1 MAEFPVTK
9 PKFITPSCVNL
20 STYIQGMSDYEV
32 ICYFSQLIQQWA
44 IEWAQMQTEW
54 TSQQKA
60 FEDFKTYVNGQI
72 AKFQSWFDNLDVQN
86 EINNKIDEMVSD
98 GTLLTIIQ
106 STVNS
111 QTQAATDAWLQENM
125 TPGAGAPALDSS
137 LTLENAAAQA
147 KATGDKIYVFSD
159 KLTYV
164 SKANGTHY
172 YDKSALTVNGY
183 WNYTT
188 QQYSESEWKSSE
200 KLDVSGATGVWL
212 YVAEVTTSVTAGI
225 SFFDDNDDLVFT
237 VYCYKD
243 KVPNQYV
250 PFPSGYNIKS
260 VIATCDP
267 DGLDDFYISTI
278 CDPVPMPNYLTATQI
293 LTSDSLTESGVVRG
307 NDGSIEYTATWNH
320 TDYIPCGDILNLYLP
335 IILTN
340 YNALDVGS
348 GNYVPQGI
356 AFYDNTK
363 SFISS
368 VCCPL
373 IRLNMAMG
381 IYFETWVKVPANA
394 KYFRTSFRKSQF
406 DDFIVYANYKHIMP
420 SPLSLFNKV
429 GVIGDSI
436 ACGWMLDKNSSPSRR
451 NIGISW
457 PQQLGRKYWGT
468 VLNLGSSGVS
478 PVTWFDPDWEAGGD
492 EGNQYCYKQYLTAEA
507 CDLYIIGLGLNPS
520 TLGSISDVNK
530 TNYESNGATFY
541 GQYARIIQM
550 INHDHPNALVLCLTN
565 PLNKIPSMDNAVK
578 EICALDYIKAY
589 VVDLYADYAYLF
601 DTPETQAQLQPDG
614 LHYTPYGYTLLAE
627 ATDYALSDFLR
638 KNADVLKYVGLN
650 SNT

>member
-9 PKFITPSCVNL
+9 PELIVPSCVNL

-32 ICYFSQLIQQWA
+32 RCYYTQLVRQWA
-44 IEWAQMQTEW
+44 TEWAQMQTEW
-54 TSQQKA
+54 GTQQEA
-60 FEDFKTYVNGQI
+60 FKSFKTYVNGKI
-72 AKFQSWFDNLDVQN
+72 VKFQSWFDNLDVQS

-98 GTLLTIIQ
+98 GTFLTIIQ

-137 LTLENAAAQA
+137 LTLANAAAQA
-147 KATGDKIYVFSD
+147 KVTGDKIREFSD
-159 KLTYV
+159 KLAYV

-172 YDKSALTVNGY
+172 YDKSALTVDGY
-183 WNYTT
+183 WDYTAKK
-188 QQYSESEWKSSE
+188 YSESDWKSSE
-200 KLDVSGATGVWL
+200 KLDVSDSTGVWL
-212 YVAEVTTSVTAGI
+212 YVSQVKTSAPAGI
-225 SFFDDNDDLVFT
+225 SFFDDNDDLIFT
-237 VYCYKD
+237 VVCTHVA
-243 KVPNQYV
+243 VPNQYI
-250 PFPSGYNIKS
+250 PFPAGYNIKS
-260 VIATCDP
+260 VIATCRP
-267 DGLDDFYISTI
+267 DGLDDFYIFTI
-278 CDPVPMPNYLTATQI
+278 CDPIPIPNYLTATQI
-293 LTSDSLTESGVVRG
+293 LTSDSLTLAGAIRG
-307 NDGSIEYTATWNH
+307 DNGDVYYSSTWSC

-335 IILTN
+335 ISLTSH
-340 YNALDVGS
+340 NAVNDES
-348 GNYVPQGI
+348 KNFVPQGI

-363 SFISS
+363 TFISS
-368 VCCPL
+368 VYCPL
-373 IRLNMAMG
+373 IKLDMVPNL
-381 IYFETWVKVPANA
+381 YFETWVKVPANA
-394 KYFRTSFRKSQF
+394 KYFRTSFRNSSF
-406 DDFIVYANYKHIMP
+406 DKFIVYANYKHIMP

-436 ACGWMLDKNSSPSRR
+436 ACGWMLDKSSSPSRR

-468 VLNLGSSGVS
+468 VLNLGASGVS

-578 EICALDYIKAY
+578 EICALDYINAY

-614 LHYTPYGYTLLAE
+614 LHYTPYGYTLLTE

-638 KNADVLKYVGLN
+638 KNTDILKYVGLN
-650 SNT
+650 SDT